1 VREGGVAQEAI
12 GDLRK
17 GIKLH
22 DSTAVG
28 FSKTRFEEETQRTP
42 GQALDA
48 KPEAKRG
55 GMGLRSCY
63 HSTEKNVSHA
73 HTHTERERER
83 EREGGPHNAISS
95 SVPSGSI
102 VE

>member
-55 GMGLRSCY
+55 GMDLRSCY

-73 HTHTERERER
+73 HRHTHRERGR
-83 EREGGPHNAISS
+83 ASQRHFKFRA
-95 SVPSGSI
+95 
-102 VE
+102 